1 MGVIRLD
8 HVEKKLGNFRLSDI
22 SFVLPEGYILGLVG
36 ANGSGKSTLIRLI
49 MGLYGADAGEIS
61 VLGANPKTQEAQ
73 VKDQI
78 GFVLPP
84 EIFAGGCTLKS
95 NADRYG
101 KYYTGY
107 DPGVF
112 KNYCGRFGLSMERPL
127 GKLSRGEKLKF
138 QLAFA
143 LSHAPKLLLLDEPSA
158 NFDPEFREDFFRIIR
173 EFISDGEHGVVL
185 ATHLIPDLERIADY
199 VAMLDGGKLVFCM
212 ERTKLEDSY
221 RIVSGEAYK
230 LRLIPKERV
239 IAMESYEY
247 GARAFVKHSKH
258 AVYDPE
264 LCVSVPT
271 LKEIMYYHAK
281 KEGGR
286 HL

>member
-1 MGVIRLD
+1 MGVIRLE

-61 VLGANPKTQEAQ
+61 VLGANLKTQEAQ

-78 GFVLPP
+78 GFVLPR

-112 KNYCGRFGLSMERPL
+112 KNYCGRFGLSMER
-127 GKLSRGEKLKF
+127 
-138 QLAFA
+138 A
-143 LSHAPKLLLLDEPSA
+143 
-158 NFDPEFREDFFRIIR
+158 IW
-173 EFISDGEHGVVL
+173 
-185 ATHLIPDLERIADY
+185 
-199 VAMLDGGKLVFCM
+199 
-212 ERTKLEDSY
+212 
-221 RIVSGEAYK
+221 
-230 LRLIPKERV
+230 
-239 IAMESYEY
+239 
-247 GARAFVKHSKH
+247 
-258 AVYDPE
+258 
-264 LCVSVPT
+264 
-271 LKEIMYYHAK
+271 
-281 KEGGR
+281 
-286 HL
+286 